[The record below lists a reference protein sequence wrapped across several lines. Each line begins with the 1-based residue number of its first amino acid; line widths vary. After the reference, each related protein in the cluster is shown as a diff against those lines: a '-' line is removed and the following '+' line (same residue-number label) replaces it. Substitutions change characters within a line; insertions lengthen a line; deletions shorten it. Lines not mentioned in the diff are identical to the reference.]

1 MKNPASSNQ
10 NTEYIHR
17 NTDEDGIANCF
28 TNGDQKTSKR
38 IINISFTVFK
48 WLEVT
53 VTGKQLRW
61 SFGIWS
67 LWRSFSHVRLR
78 GDSRVDLKPTEE
90 VYIYIYISHFSLSP
104 ITFMIPQEELESL
117 AREMDSCLAFTAFFF
132 FMWCKKV
139 DFEININCPTSHFL
153 FCFLVFF
160 YISKF
165 WN

>member
-1 MKNPASSNQ
+1 MSSHLNKLMQMGVFLLRAWWFCFGARPKPLFVCMKNPASSNQ

-53 VTGKQLRW
+53 VTGKQLRC

-90 VYIYIYISHFSLSP
+90 VYIYLILVCHLSP
-104 ITFMIPQEELESL
+104 SGSL
-117 AREMDSCLAFTAFFF
+117 RRN
-132 FMWCKKV
+132 WKV
-139 DFEININCPTSHFL
+139 LPGRWTRA
-153 FCFLVFF
+153 
-160 YISKF
+160 
-165 WN
+165 